1 MLNEISRCW
10 TGSSNG
16 YDQCVKAQFRSKRSI
31 ERWKELLRKGLGN
44 QVPLQ
49 VLDIGTG
56 PGFFSILLSQMGHR
70 VTAVDASEGMIKVVS
85 RNFVQA
91 GQQVQLYLGDAA
103 NLNKE
108 KDEVFDVVVCRDVVW
123 TLPDPVKAFGEWKR
137 ALKSG
142 GKQQGLSVF

>member
-1 MLNEISRCW
+1 MLNEISRYW

-70 VTAVDASEGMIKVVS
+70 VTAVDASEGMIKVAS

-108 KDEVFDVVVCRDVVW
+108 KDEVFDVVW
-123 TLPDPVKAFGEWKR
+123 TLPDPVKAFCEWKR